1 MCVHLGKDWSLYKA
15 QLSLSQGLGG
25 AGSHVPCASWT
36 VAPFRWVDHT
46 LEGVCSIFQQNPS
59 HLPGTTS
66 KTFSSPKLEQG
77 PGSLWD
83 VS

>member
-25 AGSHVPCASWT
+25 AGSRVPCASWT
-36 VAPFRWVDHT
+36 VAPFGWVDHT
-46 LEGVCSIFQQNPS
+46 LEGVSSIFQQNPS

-66 KTFSSPKLEQG
+66 ETFSSPKLEQG
-77 PGSLWD
+77 LGSLWD